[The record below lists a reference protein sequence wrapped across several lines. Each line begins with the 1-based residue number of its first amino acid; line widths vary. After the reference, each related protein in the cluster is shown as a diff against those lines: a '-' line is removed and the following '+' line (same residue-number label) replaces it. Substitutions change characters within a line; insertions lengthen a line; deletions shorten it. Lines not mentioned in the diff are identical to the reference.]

1 MPELPSPHAAADP
14 ARELRERMGEVFDSH
29 LFNSWE
35 IGLERLLYDWLA
47 RSTRD
52 PMPFLDHRR
61 IVTEEYYRR
70 LCELRGLAG
79 GWFYW
84 RNDIRQVVFVPLAEW
99 KAISASW
106 PSLLEQACAE
116 VRDHA
121 GP

>member
-47 RSTRD
+47 RGTRD

-106 PSLLEQACAE
+106 PSLLEQACAD